1 MASQVILSIDLL
13 TQLTLRTG
21 CSDFSESVA
30 LNLNLVLLR
39 CILFPSYSSIN
50 ICYIPALTKL
60 ILFSRY
66 CVFRSW
72 FTDIV
77 KAIYTENFLVY
88 LSFQNVLSICISKLT
103 QYLLAQQILRLQ
115 KRTSA
120 PGCHVGWKSQQTC
133 LLTVWWWSI
142 MASEVQGIGSLS
154 FRLITDH

>member
-13 TQLTLRTG
+13 TQLTFRTG
-21 CSDFSESVA
+21 CSDFSESCFEFKPSFVTLHPVSKLFFHQYLLYSCTNQA
-30 LNLNLVLLR
+30 DFVLSLL
-39 CILFPSYSSIN
+39 CFPILI
-50 ICYIPALTKL
+50 
-60 ILFSRY
+60 
-66 CVFRSW
+66 
-72 FTDIV
+72 TDIV
-77 KAIYTENFLVY
+77 KAIYTEDFLVY